1 MKKFKLKSP
10 RYSFDHEGMIIN
22 GKLRSCEHEIEVYA
36 GELCDDN
43 TDIMSKMD
51 IRQCMAQG
59 SSFTWRYGLDIL
71 EPLETIKLTRLE
83 YEILKFARKQGAKYI
98 CRDVSY
104 GDINMSETKPTR
116 GVSIWYTS
124 GSKCVYMKG
133 YLENLFKFVKWEDE
147 PRLIKDILN
156 NYEIVEDE

>member
-22 GKLRSCEHEIEVYA
+22 GELRNCNIHEIEVYA

-59 SSFTWRYGLDIL
+59 GSFTWRYGLDIL
-71 EPLETIKLTRLE
+71 EPLETIKMTKLDYEMLKLLKKTR
-83 YEILKFARKQGAKYI
+83 
-98 CRDVSY
+98 
-104 GDINMSETKPTR
+104 
-116 GVSIWYTS
+116 
-124 GSKCVYMKG
+124 SKI
-133 YLENLFKFVKWEDE
+133 YL
-147 PRLIKDILN
+147 
-156 NYEIVEDE
+156 